1 MIKIFVFVIAFI
13 SFHSSYS
20 QHIEY
25 RDKRKIQGNV
35 PPPSGTTT
43 LSPINHTP
51 PKDKQ
56 PIATS
61 DTVVVNKPVVIKPT
75 ETKDTAVSL
84 STASLSRNANMPGII
99 RNKKMPELITGCNLS
114 APPDK
119 MPQLPIV
126 INDVAPELV
135 AKLKERYKN
144 RIYSIT
150 GLNMI
155 DVRLKLK
162 LKICDKDGAKFRIE
176 YLDKDGNIVNDPNLD
191 YFEF

>member
-1 MIKIFVFVIAFI
+1 LKKSIALLLFMLTALCI
-13 SFHSSYS
+13 SA
-20 QHIEY
+20 QHIQY
-25 RDKRKIQGNV
+25 RDKKK
-35 PPPSGTTT
+35 PE
-43 LSPINHTP
+43 
-51 PKDKQ
+51 
-56 PIATS
+56 IATPAGS
-61 DTVVVNKPVVIKPT
+61 GVSNSSKEIIKPPVKETKPVAIQPKPA
-75 ETKDTAVSL
+75 KDTTNSF
-84 STASLSRNANMPGII
+84 SSSSISRNANLPGVIK
-99 RNKKMPELITGCNLS
+99 NKKMPELITGCNLS